1 MLETLS
7 VAFVTHVKSVVS
19 TALPKEGTAN
29 HTYFKRGRIVRGLRF
44 VLMEPNGGALLSAVQ
59 LEQPVKSPIHG
70 GRQKF
75 GAAGKPFRV
84 SANVLFSPT
93 AAVIESALLMLLIGW
108 VDYVTDFNVTVFYFV
123 PVVLATWRAGR
134 KAGWFIA
141 ALCGATVL
149 IADLIVP
156 RSGRVLALA
165 YVNAGI
171 LVLASAALAELVTS
185 SHRAHER
192 LKTLLALKTVS
203 LAEIHH
209 RVKNNLQI
217 VSSLLKL
224 QSNKFA
230 DPVVRD
236 VFTECSDRINT
247 MAHLHEELYDERGQ
261 SHLDFAP
268 HLRELA
274 EMLLRSH
281 SPAGCKLTLNLSAD
295 RVPLDLDQSILLS
308 LIANELLLNSLK
320 HAFHGRAAGKIDAH
334 LRTSGD
340 RVVLTIRD
348 DGNGFVH
355 QPPKIEEQRGTGIDL
370 VQAMSRQ
377 LGGEFVV
384 NRMAVGG
391 TCATISFRSK
401 MSHQQPGV
409 HL

>member
-1 MLETLS
+1 
-7 VAFVTHVKSVVS
+7 
-19 TALPKEGTAN
+19 
-29 HTYFKRGRIVRGLRF
+29 
-44 VLMEPNGGALLSAVQ
+44 MEPNGGALLSAVQ
-59 LEQPVKSPIHG
+59 LGQTVKSPIYD

-75 GAAGKPFRV
+75 GAADKPLRV
-84 SANVLFSPT
+84 SVNVLRSPT

-108 VDYVTDFNVTVFYFV
+108 IDYRTTDFAITLFYFA

-149 IADLIVP
+149 MADLMVP
-156 RSGRVLALA
+156 RSGHVIALA
-165 YVNAGI
+165 YINAGI
-171 LVLASAALAELVTS
+171 LVLASAALAELVIS
-185 SHRAHER
+185 SRRAHER
-192 LKTLLALKTVS
+192 LKALLALKTVS

-217 VSSLLKL
+217 VSSLLRL

-230 DPVVRD
+230 DPAVRD
-236 VFTECSDRINT
+236 VFTECRGRINA
-247 MAHLHEELYDERGQ
+247 MARLHEELYNEHGQ
-261 SHLDFAP
+261 SHLNFAP

-281 SPAGCKLTLNLSAD
+281 KPAGCNLTLNVSAD

-320 HAFHGRAAGKIDAH
+320 HAFHRRAAGKVDAE
-334 LRTSGD
+334 LRRT
-340 RVVLTIRD
+340 RNQVTLTIRD
-348 DGNGFVH
+348 DGNGIV
-355 QPPKIEEQRGTGIDL
+355 PRRSETEGQRGTGIDL

-384 NRMAVGG
+384 NRMPAGG
-391 TCATISFRSK
+391 TCATILFRSK
-401 MSHQQPGV
+401 ISPQQPDV